1 VFHDLAAL
9 SSLVAPV
16 QALDLA
22 VSVLA
27 RMVPCEAVTAA
38 LYDINTD
45 ELRFVSV
52 YGPGADAVQGKAVPR
67 SSGLLGQALR
77 DELRPSLFGDVL
89 VESAFDPEVDGRP
102 GLDARS
108 MLLCPISN
116 EGHLLGALQLINR
129 TGSRVFGQGDA
140 SVLGYV
146 AERLSE
152 FLSVA
157 RSRQRSEP
165 PSTSRA

>member
-1 VFHDLAAL
+1 
-9 SSLVAPV
+9 
-16 QALDLA
+16 
-22 VSVLA
+22 
-27 RMVPCEAVTAA
+27 
-38 LYDINTD
+38 
-45 ELRFVSV
+45 
-52 YGPGADAVQGKAVPR
+52 
-67 SSGLLGQALR
+67 
-77 DELRPSLFGDVL
+77 
-89 VESAFDPEVDGRP
+89 
-102 GLDARS
+102 
-108 MLLCPISN
+108 
-116 EGHLLGALQLINR
+116 LLGALQLINR